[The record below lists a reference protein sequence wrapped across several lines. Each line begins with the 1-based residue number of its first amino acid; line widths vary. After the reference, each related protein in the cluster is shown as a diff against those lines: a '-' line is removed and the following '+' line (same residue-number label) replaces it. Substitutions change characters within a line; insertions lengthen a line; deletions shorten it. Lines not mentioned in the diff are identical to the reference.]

1 MAFKTHVAF
10 VASLLLTRCL
20 VAADCNVSS
29 NQTQI
34 ESPDDTDSI
43 SSCSSID
50 GALSLLLNNAGSSW
64 PSSGAD
70 VDLGDITT
78 IDGDFII
85 YPATEPKKTVISAE
99 KLKTIEGAVTIW
111 NTDTS
116 NDIKDFQLNLPSLQS
131 IAKDYAITGNFEDF
145 SVTHGGLEV
154 GKMMR
159 IYSTDLKTLDFGG
172 LESVKGDFSVD
183 GNSDLKKLSVDDFTT
198 AYKAFSIQ
206 QNSALTSVSFS
217 KLKTIKGAV
226 TIYQNSA
233 LTSFSLSALTDAETM
248 SISSIGQDATI
259 YFPLLENLGTS
270 SNSSSIFSD
279 AKTIMFSSL
288 SNITG
293 AVEFSST
300 SAEDLVIPLVKTIG
314 SSITVEDNSALTTF
328 ALPRVT
334 SVGDLSITGNDKLTN
349 VTANALKTARS
360 ITIKG
365 SLTNVEFFGL
375 KEVTGDFKVSGDDS
389 MDCYWFDE
397 NVKSIVQGK
406 YSCVGNHDEK
416 TRKSST
422 GGIENT
428 EGNPKDYYISTG
440 DDDNSDGNDGS
451 KNNSDD
457 SNSDGSDNGSSG
469 GSGSK
474 GMSTGAKAGIAVGVI
489 AGVVLIFLAAFFFW
503 RRRRNAATLTPLGA
517 GRGESRDSNESRK
530 HPFDGQMLGVHT
542 KIEASNPSP
551 TTSAPSLGTLSFSRN
566 SFLDASGLMADKTL
580 KTIRRVSASSGG
592 SDTLR
597 G

>member
-1 MAFKTHVAF
+1 M
-10 VASLLLTRCL
+10 
-20 VAADCNVSS
+20 
-29 NQTQI
+29 
-34 ESPDDTDSI
+34 
-43 SSCSSID
+43 
-50 GALSLLLNNAGSSW
+50 
-64 PSSGAD
+64 
-70 VDLGDITT
+70 
-78 IDGDFII
+78 
-85 YPATEPKKTVISAE
+85 
-99 KLKTIEGAVTIW
+99 
-111 NTDTS
+111 
-116 NDIKDFQLNLPSLQS
+116 LQS
-131 IAKDYAITGNFEDF
+131 VGEGYSITGKFESF
-145 SVTHGGLEV
+145 SVTHGDLEV
-154 GKMMR
+154 GAMMR

-172 LESVKGDFSVD
+172 LQSVKGDFSVD
-183 GNSDLKKLSVDDFTT
+183 GNDDLTELTVDDFTT

-206 QNSALTSVSFS
+206 ENAALTSVSLS
-217 KLKTIKGAV
+217 KLKTVKGDMTVYSNA
-226 TIYQNSA
+226 A
-233 LTSFSLSALTDAETM
+233 LTYFSLSALTDAET
-248 SISSIGQDATI
+248 ISFSSNGDDATV

-270 SNSSSIFSD
+270 SNSSTTISD

-293 AVEFSST
+293 AVAFSST
-300 SAEDLVIPLVKTIG
+300 SSKTLVVPLVKTIG
-314 SSITVEDNSALTTF
+314 SSLTVEDNSALTTF

-334 SVGDLSITGNDKLTN
+334 SVGDVSITSNDALLN

-365 SLTNVEFFGL
+365 SMTNVEFFAL

-397 NVKSIVQGK
+397 NVKSIVQGS
-406 YSCVGNHDEK
+406 YSCVGNHDKK

-428 EGNPKDYYISTG
+428 EGNPKDYYLSSG
-440 DDDNSDGNDGS
+440 NDSSSDG
-451 KNNSDD
+451 
-457 SNSDGSDNGSSG
+457 SNGSDGSDGDSDSDGSDSGSSG
-469 GSGSK
+469 SGKK
-474 GMSTGAKAGIAVGVI
+474 GLSTGAKAGIAVGVVV
-489 AGVVLIFLAAFFFW
+489 GVALLFLAAFFLW
-503 RRRRNAATLTPLGA
+503 RRRRAQSALTPLSGG

-566 SFLDASGLMADKTL
+566 SFLDASGLMADKTI
-580 KTIRRVSASSGG
+580 KTIRRVSASSSGG

>member
-1 MAFKTHVAF
+1 
-10 VASLLLTRCL
+10 
-20 VAADCNVSS
+20 
-29 NQTQI
+29 
-34 ESPDDTDSI
+34 
-43 SSCSSID
+43 
-50 GALSLLLNNAGSSW
+50 
-64 PSSGAD
+64 
-70 VDLGDITT
+70 
-78 IDGDFII
+78 
-85 YPATEPKKTVISAE
+85 VISAE

-172 LESVKGDFSVD
+172 LQSVKGDFSVD
-183 GNSDLKKLSVDDFTT
+183 SNTDLKKLTVGDFTT

-206 QNSALTSVSFS
+206 QNSALTSASFA
-217 KLKTIKGAV
+217 KLKTIKGAL
-226 TIYQNSA
+226 TIYENSA
-233 LTSFSLSALTDAETM
+233 LTYFSLSALTDAETM
-248 SISSIGQDATI
+248 SISSNGDDATI
-259 YFPLLENLGTS
+259 YFPLLENLGVS

-279 AKTIMFSSL
+279 AKTFVFSSL
-288 SNITG
+288 SNVTG
-293 AVEFSST
+293 AIEFSST
-300 SAEDLVIPLVKTIG
+300 SSEDLVIPLVKTIG
-314 SSITVEDNSALTTF
+314 SGITVDDNSALTTF

-349 VTANALKTARS
+349 VTANALKTAGS

-375 KEVTGDFKVSGDDS
+375 KEVTGDFKVEGDDS

-406 YSCVGNHDEK
+406 YTCVGDHDKK

-440 DDDNSDGNDGS
+440 DDDGTDGSDGSDGS
-451 KNNSDD
+451 KGNKSDSD
-457 SNSDGSDNGSSG
+457 SDGSDNGSSG

-489 AGVVLIFLAAFFFW
+489 AGVALLFLAAFFFW

-517 GRGESRDSNESRK
+517 RRGESRDSNESRK

-566 SFLDASGLMADKTL
+566 SFLDASGLMADKTI
-580 KTIRRVSASSGG
+580 KTIRRVSASSSGG